1 MYKVGIL
8 AKYWNERHL
17 LPQWLSMLQSLSVD
31 HIFLLN
37 DGSTDNSNLLCE
49 QYTHPTA
56 KIHTVNSEDP
66 HENYFEETWAE
77 SEKINAHLTLAYNAG
92 CEWVIHLDIDEFPS
106 IPMSQFINYELRTI
120 PPNFGIYFPI
130 MDMVSSTHFLV
141 KNEATGFNHYPCPHL
156 KAFGKH
162 SEYRRVVDGLNLDQG
177 VEGGTKYIMT
187 SIPYLHMKYAFKHRR
202 WERKLPLGGTNFQPP
217 LTGFIGNVGSEIMP
231 FALEKWYKEFHEPAE
246 IW

>member
-17 LPQWLSMLQSLSVD
+17 LPQWLNMLQFLSVD

-77 SEKINAHLTLAYNAG
+77 SEKINTHLTLAYSAW
-92 CEWVIHLDIDEFPS
+92 CDW
-106 IPMSQFINYELRTI
+106 
-120 PPNFGIYFPI
+120 
-130 MDMVSSTHFLV
+130 
-141 KNEATGFNHYPCPHL
+141 
-156 KAFGKH
+156 
-162 SEYRRVVDGLNLDQG
+162 
-177 VEGGTKYIMT
+177 
-187 SIPYLHMKYAFKHRR
+187 
-202 WERKLPLGGTNFQPP
+202 
-217 LTGFIGNVGSEIMP
+217 
-231 FALEKWYKEFHEPAE
+231 
-246 IW
+246 